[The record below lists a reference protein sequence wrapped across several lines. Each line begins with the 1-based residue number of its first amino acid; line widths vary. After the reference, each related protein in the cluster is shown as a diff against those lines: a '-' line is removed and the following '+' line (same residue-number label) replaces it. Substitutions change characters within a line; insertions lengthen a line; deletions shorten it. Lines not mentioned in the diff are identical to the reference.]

1 MKAQSVFQWAALLLC
16 RAVLA
21 FAYLEQK
28 IQPSMKRHLLL
39 LTWLVFAITPTL
51 RAQSPAGSPPTI
63 TQITSGMAR
72 NPGFMTYYW
81 DAKKGKIWLEI
92 DKFDTE
98 FLYYSTLAQGVGS
111 NDIGLDRGRLGQE
124 HVVKFQRSGN
134 KVLLIEPNYGYRAIT
149 NDSLERRAVAE
160 SFAQSVH
167 AGFEIAAEE
176 GSKVLVDLT
185 PFLLQ
190 DAVGAAQ
197 AIAQTKQGSYKF
209 DPMRSA
215 MYMPRTKAFPQNTE
229 FETIITLTGE
239 GAGTYLREVVPT
251 PAAVTMHQHH
261 SFVQLPEL
269 AGPEAY
275 KPRRFDPRI
284 GYGGIEFSDY
294 ATPVGQPITQRYISR
309 HRLEKRD
316 PSAAISDPVKPIVYY
331 VDPGTPEPIRSALM
345 EGTAWWNQAFEA
357 AGFRNAFQVKLL
369 PPDADPMDIRY
380 NVIQWVHRSTRG
392 WSYGASII
400 DPRTGEI
407 LKGKVTLGS
416 LRVRQDYLIAQ
427 GLVGEFRAATDPNA
441 PDNSPMLQMSL
452 DRLRQL
458 AAHEVGHTL
467 GLPHNYLASTQ
478 GSPSFGRASV
488 MDYPTM
494 VAKVNGA
501 TIDLSD
507 AYAKGIGA
515 YDKWSIRYGYEQF
528 ANGTNEKT
536 ELDKIVTQMQA
547 TGLSFLT
554 DQDAR
559 PEGSVHPATHLWD
572 NGANAV
578 DELRRVMDVRKV
590 ALSNFSENK
599 IPVGMPM
606 ATLEEVFVP
615 MYMFH
620 RYQVEAAAKV
630 LGGQT
635 YTNAL
640 RGSTGSGQP
649 HYSIVPANEQNRA
662 LAALLTTLNP
672 DFLAVPKRILALIPP
687 RPFRFD
693 PNPRE
698 VFKRHTGLA
707 FDAMAPPEAAVGLT
721 LRMILN
727 PERCARLAGQKSL
740 DPQLP
745 DLNDVFE
752 QLRESITKSPLLN
765 KADYTGE
772 IARMTERLYIDGLIR
787 LATNK
792 DASGSV
798 RAATHEAI
806 LKTDDAKKRQI
817 DPYRNA
823 YIKWIMSQYLSD
835 PDRTVL
841 APSLLPP
848 DGAPIDPGQEWL
860 SSDCDW
866 QR

>member
-1 MKAQSVFQWAALLLC
+1 MKKN
-16 RAVLA
+16 VLS
-21 FAYLEQK
+21 FLW
-28 IQPSMKRHLLL
+28 LL
-39 LTWLVFAITPTL
+39 LTGHNWLN
-51 RAQSPAGSPPTI
+51 AQTAPPAQASAGALPTI
-63 TQITSGMAR
+63 SQFTTGMDR
-72 NPGFMTYYW
+72 TTGFMTYYW

-92 DKFDTE
+92 DTFDTE
-98 FLYYSTLAQGVGS
+98 FLYYPTLAQGVGS

-134 KVLLIEPNYGYRAIT
+134 KVLLIEPNYAYRAIT
-149 NDSLERRAVAE
+149 SDPLERRAVEE

-167 AGFEIAAEE
+167 AGFEITAEE
-176 GSKVLVDLT
+176 ESGSTGRKVLVDLT
-185 PFLLQ
+185 PFLMQ

-197 AIAQTKQGSYKF
+197 AITQTKQGTYRF
-209 DPMRSA
+209 DAMRSA
-215 MYMPRTKAFPQNTE
+215 IYLPRTKSFPQNSE
-229 FETIITLTGE
+229 FETIVTLTGE

-261 SFVQLPEL
+261 SFVQLPSL
-269 AGPEAY
+269 NGPDSY
-275 KPRRFDPRI
+275 KPRLFDPRI
-284 GYGGIEFSDY
+284 GYGGIEYFDY
-294 ATPVGQPITQRYISR
+294 ATPVGQPIMKRYISR
-309 HRLEKRD
+309 HRLAKRD
-316 PSAAISDPVKPIVYY
+316 PSAAVSEAVKPIVYY
-331 VDPGTPEPIRSALM
+331 IDPGTPEPIRSALM

-357 AGFRNAFQVKLL
+357 AGYRNAFQVKLL

-380 NVIQWVHRSTRG
+380 NLVQWVHRSTRG

-427 GLVGEFRAATDPNA
+427 GLVGEFTTTTDPTA
-441 PDNSPMLQMSL
+441 SDNSPMMQMSL

-478 GSPSFGRASV
+478 GRASV

-494 VAKVNGA
+494 VANVKK
-501 TIDLSD
+501 TKIDLSD
-507 AYAKGIGA
+507 AYAKGIGS

-528 ANGTNEKT
+528 ANGLDEKQ
-536 ELDKIVTQMQA
+536 ELEKLVTQMQTA
-547 TGLSFLT
+547 GLSFLT

-572 NGANAV
+572 NGGNAV
-578 DELRRVMDVRKV
+578 DELRRVMEVRNV
-590 ALSNFSENK
+590 ALGNFSEAK
-599 IPVGMPM
+599 IPVGMPV

-630 LGGQT
+630 LGGQV

-640 RGSTGSGQP
+640 RKEPSAVAAQP
-649 HYSIVPANEQNRA
+649 VLSLVPASEQNRA
-662 LAALLTTLNP
+662 LSALLATLDP
-672 DFLAVPKRILALIPP
+672 TFLAVPGRVLALIPP

-707 FDAMAPPEAAVGLT
+707 FDALAPPEAAVGLT

-727 PERCARLAGQKSL
+727 PERCARLAQQKAR
-740 DPQLP
+740 DPKLP
-745 DLNDVFE
+745 DLNDVFD
-752 QLRESITKSPLLN
+752 QLHGAIVKSPMLS
-765 KADYTGE
+765 KTDYLGD
-772 IARMTERLYIDGLIR
+772 IARLTERMYIDQLIR
-787 LATNK
+787 LATGK
-792 DASGSV
+792 DTDGSV
-798 RAATHEAI
+798 RAVAHEAI
-806 LKTDDAKKRQI
+806 LKI
-817 DPYRNA
+817 DNSKPKA
-823 YIKWIMSQYLSD
+823 
-835 PDRTVL
+835 
-841 APSLLPP
+841 
-848 DGAPIDPGQEWL
+848 
-860 SSDCDW
+860 
-866 QR
+866 